1 MLCAFVAV
9 TVQVEPTS
17 PVAVNV
23 SDAIEQPAE
32 PALDT
37 EYTTSPVPEPP
48 DEPSTTEVPYVTW
61 LVVTVS
67 ALCVARVTDIV
78 PFTNEMS

>member
-9 TVQVEPTS
+9 TMQVEPTS
-17 PVAVNV
+17 PVVVNV
-23 SDAIEQPAE
+23 SDEIEQPAV
-32 PALDT
+32 PTLVTA
-37 EYTTSPVPEPP
+37 YVTSPVPEPP
-48 DEPSTTEVPYVTW
+48 DEPSTTGVPYVTW

-67 ALCVARVTDIV
+67 AFCVARVTDIV

>member
-1 MLCAFVAV
+1 MLWALVAV
-9 TVQVEPTS
+9 TVQVEPTP

-23 SDAIEQPAE
+23 SDEMEHPAV
-32 PALDT
+32 PALVT
-37 EYTTSPVPEPP
+37 AYVTSPVPEPP
-48 DEPSTTEVPYVTW
+48 VEPSTTEVPYTTW

-67 ALCVARVTDIV
+67 AFCVARVTDIV